1 MEKPKFPFSEYIK
14 LAKNTRADLPSV
26 WDNNIHMILGM
37 ATEVAEIQDVFKS
50 ALAYGKPLD
59 MINLQEE
66 LGDLMWFIAGF
77 CDINGFDF
85 EDILETNIK
94 KLLVRYPNKFSK
106 EDALTRD
113 LEKERRSL
121 EELGY

>member
-1 MEKPKFPFSEYIK
+1 MAKQTFPFKEYIK
-14 LAKNTRADLPSV
+14 LAKNTRSDLPSI

-37 ATEVAEIQDVFKS
+37 ATEVAEIQDVFKK

-59 MINLQEE
+59 KVNLAEE
-66 LGDLMWFIAGF
+66 LGDLLWYVAGF
-77 CDINGFDF
+77 CDINKFDF
-85 EDILETNIK
+85 EKILEANIK
-94 KLLVRYPNKFSK
+94 KLIIRYPNKFSK
-106 EDALTRD
+106 DDALTRD

>member
-1 MEKPKFPFSEYIK
+1 MPEMKFPFSKYSE
-14 LAKNTRADLPSV
+14 LAKKTRADLPSV
-26 WDNNIHMILGM
+26 WDNNMHMILGM

-59 MINLQEE
+59 TINLQEE

-85 EDILETNIK
+85 ESILEANIK
-94 KLLVRYPNKFSK
+94 KLLIRYPNKFSK